1 MIDTIKLI
9 IKYLQSDYK
18 ISVKGLTNDKQC
30 FIISTVALGLWSRF
44 SCFTPFILY
53 LV

>member
-30 FIISTVALGLWSRF
+30 FILSKRGV
-44 SCFTPFILY
+44 IL
-53 LV
+53 LFLRRSADNE